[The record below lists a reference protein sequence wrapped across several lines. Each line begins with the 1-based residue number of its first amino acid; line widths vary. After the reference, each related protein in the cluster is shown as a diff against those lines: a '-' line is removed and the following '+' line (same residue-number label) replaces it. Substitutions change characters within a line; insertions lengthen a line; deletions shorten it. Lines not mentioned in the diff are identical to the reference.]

1 MAAWKKSEFFLAIPK
16 LLVTFES
23 TFRVLT
29 IDNMLLNQSCITVIA
44 MCSVIDDPPLHKI
57 LESIHD
63 SCDLLLDSAIYT
75 RRTRWWKGSPD
86 YFFFILISP
95 PPLSKSI
102 YFSICNISLGH
113 LGRCG
118 TFAAWWNVSKRGN
131 NAPLRSNPERGRGG
145 HWTTD
150 ATFLKIAS
158 KTLLKKAFL
167 ERNSKNI
174 PSVVSKHF
182 SFENLLSSRKRALA
196 RKFAGKANSACI
208 KGSTFL
214 THPTF

>member
-1 MAAWKKSEFFLAIPK
+1 
-16 LLVTFES
+16 
-23 TFRVLT
+23 
-29 IDNMLLNQSCITVIA
+29 MLLNQSCITVIA

-63 SCDLLLDSAIYT
+63 SCDLLLDSAILHQT
-75 RRTRWWKGSPD
+75 HQVMERFSR
-86 YFFFILISP
+86 FFFILISP

-113 LGRCG
+113 PRRCG
-118 TFAAWWNVSKRGN
+118 TFAAWWKVSKRGN
-131 NAPLRSNPERGRGG
+131 NAPLRSNPERGRKG

-150 ATFLKIAS
+150 ATFLKIAT

-182 SFENLLSSRKRALA
+182 SFENLLSSRESALT
-196 RKFAGKANSACI
+196 RKFAGNATSACI

-214 THPTF
+214 THPTFQILFACMHTFLTVWKFNMDGGGEEKAD